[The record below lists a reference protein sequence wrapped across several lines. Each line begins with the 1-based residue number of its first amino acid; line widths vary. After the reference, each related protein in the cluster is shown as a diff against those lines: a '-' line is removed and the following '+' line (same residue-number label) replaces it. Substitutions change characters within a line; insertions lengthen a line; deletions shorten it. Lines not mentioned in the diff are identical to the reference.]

1 MRRRF
6 LGCTWIGF
14 VILLGMEAGAQ
25 EAQQAQRGWAQ
36 EEAQISREI
45 DAIGKN
51 QVLALGDSLTYIM
64 AGVTDDFPGLPDA
77 RLINAGFIGMRTG
90 ELLLRTQALLD
101 RAHPW
106 AVLLMVGT
114 NDRAQVGRNG
124 TAAWLRDYSAIV
136 RLIERS
142 GVVPILETVPPTA
155 RHGGFVGGAAGAMG
169 ISAMNR
175 AIRLLCQKDPHAVLV
190 DLDPVLKGPDG
201 FLPPGATDDGVHMDV
216 AEYAKMA
223 PLQRAGVQR
232 AEGMRLPR
240 PGQVHS
246 DSAGATGR
254 QAKE

>member
-14 VILLGMEAGAQ
+14 VILLGMEAGAR
-25 EAQQAQRGWAQ
+25 EAQQRWAQ
-36 EEAQISREI
+36 EDAQISREI

-64 AGVTDDFPGLPDA
+64 AGVTDDFTGLPDA
-77 RLINAGFIGMRTG
+77 RLVNAGFIGMRTG
-90 ELLLRTQALLD
+90 ELLQRTQALLD

-114 NDRAQVGRNG
+114 NDRGQVGRGG
-124 TAAWLRDYSAIV
+124 TGAWLRDYSAIV

-142 GVVPILETVPPTA
+142 GAVPILETVPPTA
-155 RHGGFVGGAAGAMG
+155 RRGTFLAGAWGTKG
-169 ISAMNR
+169 IAAMNTE
-175 AIRLLCQKDPHAVLV
+175 IRRLCQKDPKTVLV
-190 DLDPVLKGPDG
+190 DLDPVLKAPDG
-201 FLPPGATDDGVHMDV
+201 YLPEGAASDGVHIGA

-232 AEGMRLPR
+232 AERMRLPR
-240 PGQVHS
+240 AGQVHAI
-246 DSAGATGR
+246 SAGAKGR